1 MATAFLDKVLLAV
14 ARLVDS
20 FVEFTIRNYRPI
32 ANIFPSNHSDWE
44 QVLQT
49 YGIKNGGWYTS
60 LNFQQEGSLYSLE
73 LLYVS

>member
-49 YGIKNGGWYTS
+49 YGIKNGG
-60 LNFQQEGSLYSLE
+60 
-73 LLYVS
+73 